1 MPTHFWASVE
11 LDPVGASLKFAS
23 IMQELVELF
32 SARHGTTVTIKL
44 DIEASDARGFDE
56 TIVRAAKENS
66 RVLGIPPPEFE

>member
-1 MPTHFWASVE
+1 
-11 LDPVGASLKFAS
+11 
-23 IMQELVELF
+23 MQELVELF
-32 SARHGTTVTIKL
+32 SAKHGTKVTIKL